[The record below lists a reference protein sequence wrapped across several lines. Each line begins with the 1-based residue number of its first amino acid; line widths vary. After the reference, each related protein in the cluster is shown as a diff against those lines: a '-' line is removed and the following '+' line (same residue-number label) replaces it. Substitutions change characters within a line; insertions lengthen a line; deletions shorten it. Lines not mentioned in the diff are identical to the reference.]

1 MKTLRI
7 VAMCAVAL
15 IAGQA
20 WAQNTA
26 VSQPDT
32 TQAAQDVGGVPPSAA
47 SGMPM
52 GASRQQVYDELI
64 RSQQSGE
71 QQRLWEGLYRGGN

>member
-7 VAMCAVAL
+7 VAALAAAL
-15 IAGQA
+15 IAGHA

-26 VSQPDT
+26 ATPPDT
-32 TQAAQDVGGVPPSAA
+32 TQAAQDVGGVPPGSA

-52 GASRQQVYDELI
+52 GVTRQQVYDDLV
-64 RSQQSGE
+64 RSEQSG
-71 QQRLWEGLYRGGN
+71 QLQRLQQDLYRGGN

>member
-7 VAMCAVAL
+7 VATCAAAL

-20 WAQNTA
+20 WAQTTA
-26 VSQPDT
+26 VSQQDA
-32 TQAAQDVGGVPPSAA
+32 TQGAQDVGGVPPGSA
-47 SGMPM
+47 SGMAT
-52 GASRQQVYDELI
+52 GITRQQVYNELI

-71 QQRLWEGLYRGGN
+71 LKELQQGLYRGGN